1 MRSYAVL
8 PGQVAEF
15 EYWCLRAFGCGEDAF
30 DAVEVVEY
38 EIVDEE
44 LAFGPN
50 V

>member
-1 MRSYAVL
+1 MRFYAVL

-15 EYWCLRAFGCGEDAF
+15 EYCGLRAFGCGEDAF
-30 DAVEVVEY
+30 DAVEVVED

-44 LAFGPN
+44 LAFGAD